1 MTRSAVLSRQSEKG
15 KSGTFNDACL
25 LSPAGKSPDADR
37 LHRPRDLLPSHADR
51 VMIAATSACTERR
64 ISPAGSNGCPD
75 TAPLR
80 KIFRFRFT
88 RNHDCISPFRLTR
101 GALRGRHERRVRD
114 AVGVSVL
121 RVRSPCA
128 DERQR
133 CARSSRVV
141 LAPRSWCHACV
152 GAHAPRGQR
161 WPESPAHRGER
172 EAAVKTIARG
182 MPGCSRLNLWYLPPA
197 FFSAGGPWVRPA
209 PGIPR
214 ALFKERA
221 GQQQSSDATARR
233 EIGHSCLITM
243 IARFTTVT
251 TNLTSSLRAKR
262 RNPGLHARLWIASSL
277 TLLAMTGREIEAQNT
292 A

>member
-172 EAAVKTIARG
+172 EAAVKATAQGGPGRPAGPVVPAACIFLSRRATGLSRG
-182 MPGCSRLNLWYLPPA
+182 PA
-197 FFSAGGPWVRPA
+197 FPA
-209 PGIPR
+209 PSKSR
-214 ALFKERA
+214 AMLT
-221 GQQQSSDATARR
+221 QSSDANALRDRRSSSARCCR
-233 EIGHSCLITM
+233 
-243 IARFTTVT
+243 
-251 TNLTSSLRAKR
+251 
-262 RNPGLHARLWIASSL
+262 GLSR
-277 TLLAMTGREIEAQNT
+277 
-292 A
+292 